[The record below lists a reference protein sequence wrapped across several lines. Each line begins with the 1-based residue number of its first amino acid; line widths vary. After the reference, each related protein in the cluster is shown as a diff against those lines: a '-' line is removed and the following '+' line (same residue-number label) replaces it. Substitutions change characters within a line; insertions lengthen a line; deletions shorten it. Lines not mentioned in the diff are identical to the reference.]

1 MTQLIMYNYG
11 LEHIIYM
18 CHLKKSY
25 YVMFIVYQNSVTVLC
40 QTVISTQI
48 HTNISHCLVYIYTN
62 NAFYKKF
69 ISMKGS

>member
-48 HTNISHCLVYIYTN
+48 DPYEYFSLSCIYL
-62 NAFYKKF
+62 YEQRVL
-69 ISMKGS
+69 